1 MISRENAVAKIVAAR
16 IQLVLSGEIIENFGD
31 AAKVNRLAEV
41 YGGTYTEAWD
51 SVRVA
56 YKQQIKKLAEK
67 VDKEVKP

>member
-16 IQLVLSGEIIENFGD
+16 IQLVLSGESSLMQDFRD
-31 AAKVNRLAEV
+31 ADRVNRIAEV

-67 VDKEVKP
+67 VDN

>member
-1 MISRENAVAKIVAAR
+1 MISRENAVAKIVTAR
-16 IQLVLSGEIIENFGD
+16 IQLVLSGESSLMQDFRD
-31 AAKVNRLAEV
+31 ADRVNRIAEV

-67 VDKEVKP
+67 VDN